1 MLVRTTLSRWPNC
14 TQLPDFAGEPITDR
28 SLSSGSIAPRFT
40 RPDAREVARGTSTSA
55 ESSATSQSV
64 WDTLNCARSDEED
77 GMWSQRNRQHV
88 APKGRLTSTGMS
100 AARLGEQRFVRVR

>member
-1 MLVRTTLSRWPNC
+1 MLVRTTRSRWPNC

-28 SLSSGSIAPRFT
+28 LLTVIRLNRA
-40 RPDAREVARGTSTSA
+40 RPDARGVARGTSTSA
-55 ESSATSQSV
+55 ASSATSQSV
-64 WDTLNCARSDEED
+64 WDTLNCARSDEEV

-100 AARLGEQRFVRVR
+100 ALRLGEQRFVRVR